1 MFESNLGL
9 LNGKI
14 GFGRDF
20 GGISAFQ
27 SSQANDSGLMFLQNL
42 LKDETKDRYTDDFV
56 VEIEG
61 GNFTAIRLAQ
71 EYGLDYIEEVFPKH
85 FHFKVRP

>member
-1 MFESNLGL
+1 
-9 LNGKI
+9 
-14 GFGRDF
+14 
-20 GGISAFQ
+20 
-27 SSQANDSGLMFLQNL
+27 MFLQNL

>member
-1 MFESNLGL
+1 
-9 LNGKI
+9 
-14 GFGRDF
+14 
-20 GGISAFQ
+20 
-27 SSQANDSGLMFLQNL
+27 MFLQNL

-71 EYGLDYIEEVFPKH
+71 EYGLDYIEEVFPNH